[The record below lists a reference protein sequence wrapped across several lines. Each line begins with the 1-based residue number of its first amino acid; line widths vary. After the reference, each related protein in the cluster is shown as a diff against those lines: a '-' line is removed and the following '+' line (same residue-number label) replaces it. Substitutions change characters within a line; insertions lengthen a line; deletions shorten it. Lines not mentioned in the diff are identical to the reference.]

1 MDLKNSE
8 QQLVECS
15 TAPPIGGCI
24 GGWEHEAWQYLA
36 SCGGQTFESSYPY
49 TASDGANCRFNIK
62 DMTIGAKLSTL
73 NYVEW
78 VPENDISTMMSILSS
93 GRILTVYIRLPD
105 SFMNYK

>member
-1 MDLKNSE
+1 MKNSE

-15 TAPPIGGCI
+15 AESDGCS

-49 TASDGANCRFNIK
+49 TARDGANCRFNTK
-62 DMTIGAKLSTL
+62 DMAIGAKLSTL

-78 VPENDISTMMSILSS
+78 ILKDDMMSILSS
-93 GRILTVYIRLPD
+93 GRILTVYIQLPD